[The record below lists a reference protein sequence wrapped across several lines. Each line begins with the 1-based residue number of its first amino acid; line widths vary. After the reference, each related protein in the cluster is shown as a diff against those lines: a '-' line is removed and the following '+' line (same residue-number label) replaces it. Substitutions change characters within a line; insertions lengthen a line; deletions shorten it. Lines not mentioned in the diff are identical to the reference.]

1 MLILGRK
8 PNESII
14 LEVPGHKPITI
25 TMLENGKLGFDAPDE
40 VKIIR
45 EELLEARKDCG

>member
-1 MLILGRK
+1 MLVLGRK

-14 LEVPGHKPITI
+14 IEVPGNEPITV
-25 TMLENGKLGFDAPDE
+25 TMLDNDKIGIDAPDE

-45 EELLEARKDCG
+45 EELLTEKAG

>member
-14 LEVPGHKPITI
+14 LEVPNLDPVKITVF
-25 TMLENGKLGFDAPDE
+25 EDGKIGIDAPDE
-40 VKIIR
+40 VLILR
-45 EELLEARKDCG
+45 EELLED

>member
-14 LEVPGHKPITI
+14 LEVPGIEPITI
-25 TMLENGKLGFDAPDE
+25 MLTENGMIGIDAPEE
-40 VKIIR
+40 VLILR
-45 EELLEARKDCG
+45 EELLDD